1 MNSRVIARVTAVLAI
16 SALAV
21 APVAAAGAAHAA
33 TDPGRLT
40 VQELKAIVSSDAVAP
55 TGLGSPVTANLLYA
69 IRKAP
74 PVLACLSADGDG
86 VLMPAGALM
95 VGQGWDY
102 TVGRKP
108 YTVGTTIY
116 QYRSAA
122 KAAEAAEVLRTR
134 DCPDDAAFKDDDSAP
149 AYPAFQASDILPK
162 RHGEPGYAYVYTR
175 RANGGKGYQQ
185 YTAIR
190 LVGNA
195 VIASSGGSSYAGL
208 DQLSEWARKAVNSA
222 ADAYVAALD

>member
-1 MNSRVIARVTAVLAI
+1 MKRRVTTLLGSVLGL
-16 SALAV
+16 SVLV
-21 APVAAAGAAHAA
+21 SGTLAAAGAAHAA

-40 VQELKAIVSSDAVAP
+40 VPELKAIVSSDAVAP

-69 IRKAP
+69 IKKAP
-74 PVLACLSADGDG
+74 PTLACLSADGDG
-86 VLMPAGALM
+86 VLLPAGALM

-102 TVGRKP
+102 RVGKKA

-134 DCPDDAAFKDDDSAP
+134 ECPDDAAFKDDDNAP
-149 AYPAFQASDILPK
+149 AHPAFQASDILPK
-162 RHGEPGYAYVYTR
+162 RHGEPGYAYVYAR

-190 LVGNA
+190 VVGNA
-195 VIASSGGSSYAGL
+195 VIMSSGGSSYSRL
-208 DQLSEWARKAVNSA
+208 DDLAAWARKAVNSA
-222 ADAYVAALD
+222 SDAYVAALD